1 MTRDYENEQR
11 KRDEGNR
18 RMCKGI
24 AAEVEAYVNG
34 CMYLDEDGNVRNAA
48 DELDDLDEVPED
60 WEQLSVYDWAD
71 DVLDIEYLIGSDGE
85 LKASK
90 WCVCTGGPA
99 IWCDTE
105 THRVELYWW
114 SERASYEMSR
124 SAIDALDDMA
134 AEMYE
139 SARR

>member
-1 MTRDYENEQR
+1 MTSTLCEDIANEL
-11 KRDEGNR
+11 DS
-18 RMCKGI
+18 
-24 AAEVEAYVNG
+24 YVDG
-34 CMYLDEDGNVRNAA
+34 YMYCDEDGNVRDAS
-48 DELDDLDEVPED
+48 DMDDIPED

-71 DVLDIEYLIGSDGE
+71 DVLDIEYLIGRDGE

-90 WCVCTGGPA
+90 WCVCTGGPC

-114 SERASYEMSR
+114 GERASYEMSR

>member
-1 MTRDYENEQR
+1 MSKYDDAEQR
-11 KRDEGNR
+11 ERYEVNR
-18 RMCKGI
+18 GLCRSI
-24 AAEVEAYVNG
+24 S
-34 CMYLDEDGNVRNAA
+34 
-48 DELDDLDEVPED
+48 DELDAYVDGRMYRDENGSVRDIDDIPGDIPED
-60 WEQLSVYDWAD
+60 WEQLGVYDWAD
-71 DVLDIEYLIGSDGE
+71 NVLDIEYLIGSDGG

-90 WCVCTGGPA
+90 WCVCTGGPG

-114 SERASYEMSR
+114 GDRASYEMSR
-124 SAIDALDDMA
+124 RAIYELDAMA

>member
-1 MTRDYENEQR
+1 MSKYDDEQR
-11 KRDEGNR
+11 ERDEKNR
-18 RMCKGI
+18 QMCKAI
-24 AAEVEAYVNG
+24 SDELDAYVDG
-34 CMYLDEDGNVRNAA
+34 YMYRDDDGNVHDIS
-48 DELDDLDEVPED
+48 DELDDLDDVSED
-60 WEQLSVYDWAD
+60 WEQLGVYDWAD

-90 WCVCTGGPA
+90 WCVCTGGPG

-105 THRVELYWW
+105 TRRVELYWW
-114 SERASYEMSR
+114 GERASYEMSKR
-124 SAIDALDDMA
+124 AIDELDAMA